1 MAAYRKNH
9 ARARRPGPG
18 PITAGLGTLR
28 PRSSLSKPW
37 SRRLK
42 RMSPMAILRLRS
54 A

>member
-1 MAAYRKNH
+1 MAAARKND
-9 ARARRPGPG
+9 ARARGTGPG
-18 PITAGLGTLR
+18 PKTAGRVALR
-28 PRSSLSKPW
+28 PRSALSKLW

>member
-1 MAAYRKNH
+1 MAASRKVH
-9 ARARRPGPG
+9 TRAHRAGPG
-18 PITAGLGTLR
+18 PKTAGRVALR
-28 PRSSLSKPW
+28 PRSALSKLW